1 MALKRVKRVAK
12 FAAKNK
18 DKISRA
24 AKDAAEK
31 AREAL
36 RKFRDKPKLNISDP
50 ARGKSVGV
58 GGKQIP
64 KPKTP
69 PKTPPKPKAKG
80 KPKLPANV
88 SIPRW
93 AKPKPKPKAAPK
105 PRPKVAPKPKPK
117 SKAAPKPKATPK
129 RAGLAVAGAGGVGYS
144 LAKPKNYSV
153 KSGDTLSQ
161 IAKREG
167 ISLKDVKAANPNIKD
182 LNKIRAGQKIKLPR
196 MVLSKNTPYKGM
208 TKAEMA
214 ALSKVK
220 KKMAGG
226 IVNRKL
232 GGGMVKKKIG
242 GGVVKAGLK
251 YPDPSPEQK
260 RRNAEQK
267 SLQDQKR
274 KLELQR
280 RETERDQKH
289 QEKMNRLRKEIESL
303 GGTSRKPVKP
313 RGRGIKI

>member
-1 MALKRVKRVAK
+1 M
-12 FAAKNK
+12 
-18 DKISRA
+18 
-24 AKDAAEK
+24 
-31 AREAL
+31 
-36 RKFRDKPKLNISDP
+36 
-50 ARGKSVGV
+50 
-58 GGKQIP
+58 
-64 KPKTP
+64 
-69 PKTPPKPKAKG
+69 
-80 KPKLPANV
+80 
-88 SIPRW
+88 
-93 AKPKPKPKAAPK
+93 
-105 PRPKVAPKPKPK
+105 
-117 SKAAPKPKATPK
+117 
-129 RAGLAVAGAGGVGYS
+129 
-144 LAKPKNYSV
+144 AKPKNYSV

-214 ALSKVK
+214 ALSKKKPVVKKKMAGGMVKKKMAGGMVK

-226 IVNRKL
+226 IVNRKR

-251 YPDPSPEQK
+251 YPDPSAEQK